1 MAQKAVAP
9 APSEGSA
16 RNVLQHFAAGE
27 VRGSEFFPFEAK
39 GPARWASG
47 PHELEENL
55 GQAARSAQIIDLG
68 PFEGKSLFLDVA
80 QLPQFYGVRLL
91 GSCDSQL
98 GNVLWEN
105 TWDRG
110 DLVMDLLAS
119 GQKSKSGRR
128 IVARSDPRLPPRP
141 RVSSAATRPREEPP
155 FRLAA
160 GQVKNGKVHG
170 FRMVWTRKTDMLK
183 VEAGDQLMLGSGV
196 SPSDLRA
203 YEGRAVFISIKK
215 DNGNAQ
221 ILGSCDNN
229 LASAL
234 WAASADRR
242 KAIVSA
248 MAVSR

>member
-1 MAQKAVAP
+1 MTGMRNIGRVLVLAGTLSLIWNLPSRAGAQGRASHPGFDLGPMAQKAVAP

-119 GQKSKSGRR
+119 G
-128 IVARSDPRLPPRP
+128 
-141 RVSSAATRPREEPP
+141 
-155 FRLAA
+155 
-160 GQVKNGKVHG
+160 
-170 FRMVWTRKTDMLK
+170 
-183 VEAGDQLMLGSGV
+183 
-196 SPSDLRA
+196 
-203 YEGRAVFISIKK
+203 
-215 DNGNAQ
+215 
-221 ILGSCDNN
+221 
-229 LASAL
+229 
-234 WAASADRR
+234 
-242 KAIVSA
+242 
-248 MAVSR
+248 